1 NGNVWSQ
8 TQEAGMDVGVAWWP
22 SDNADYET
30 GAYIAGW
37 GSPLSGWSGNAAT
50 EHPELIVEV
59 IKVICRAEAARHLA
73 AGLGTNHVQDGSPT
87 PANDLEAAR
96 FELRANVGEF
106 LKCYWQNTIDA
117 ATGTVFQDTLKTA
130 ISEDNVETA
139 DLVAEL
145 DAAWQANT
153 FFG

>member
-1 NGNVWSQ
+1 
-8 TQEAGMDVGVAWWP
+8 M
-22 SDNADYET
+22 
-30 GAYIAGW
+30 
-37 GSPLSGWSGNAAT
+37 
-50 EHPELIVEV
+50 
-59 IKVICRAEAARHLA
+59 
-73 AGLGTNHVQDGSPT
+73 
-87 PANDLEAAR
+87 
-96 FELRANVGEF
+96 GEF